1 MEVETITNA
10 ENLEPLEIKMPAET
24 YGNSD
29 EPIDIPQLS
38 MYESNKQLLAQ
49 NGKVMSTSKLN
60 VTIGDM
66 AVRFRKWVWDNKCQ
80 YFMLLCKDR
89 SDYTLFN
96 IVDHNF
102 DIQEI
107 KEALK
112 DCFVNRG
119 DVYDIHYEKTTD
131 AYEIWLKIDDEFY
144 AYYLFPYD
152 LGVIEIGAANG

>member
-1 MEVETITNA
+1 MSETKMMESAASNV
-10 ENLEPLEIKMPAET
+10 
-24 YGNSD
+24 D
-29 EPIDIPQLS
+29 EELQLS
-38 MYESNKQLLAQ
+38 NFSTYEANKMLIAQ
-49 NGKVMSTSKLN
+49 NGKPISKLKLN
-60 VTIGDM
+60 TIIGDM
-66 AVRFRKWVWDNKCQ
+66 AIRFRKWVWDNKCK

-102 DIQEI
+102 NIQEI

-152 LGVIEIGAANG
+152 VGVIEIGAVNG